1 MTIIEFKGWI
11 EDLVNQVSSTDW
23 WANGIAIFCAIIG
36 VTVPI
41 IYEMYQRKQGDDK
54 INATIKKSLE
64 ELALIS
70 KELKKQDD
78 IHSSDRKYLIRRR
91 FESRNLYRKLLRL
104 FKALDELII
113 LKKNEK
119 NISKID
125 WELDE
130 LISDLPNKR
139 IYITKVQEIVYE
151 IANLKKP
158 GYDNPE
164 IYEDFVEQYI
174 ELKFQI
180 LEDLD

>member
-1 MTIIEFKGWI
+1 MTITEFKGWI

-113 LKKNEK
+113 LKKS
-119 NISKID
+119 ISKIDWELID

-130 LISDLPNKR
+130 LISDLPNN
-139 IYITKVQEIVYE
+139 YIKKVREIV
-151 IANLKKP
+151 NLKKS

-164 IYEDFVEQYI
+164 NYDDFVEQYI
-174 ELKFQI
+174 ELKSQI
-180 LEDLD
+180 LDDLD

>member
-1 MTIIEFKGWI
+1 MTITEFKGWI

-91 FESRNLYRKLLRL
+91 FELRNLYRKLLRL

-113 LKKNEK
+113 LKKN
-119 NISKID
+119 ISKIDWELID

-130 LISDLPNKR
+130 LISDLPNN
-139 IYITKVQEIVYE
+139 YIKKVREIV
-151 IANLKKP
+151 NLKKS
-158 GYDNPE
+158 GDDNPE
-164 IYEDFVEQYI
+164 NYDDFVEQYI
-174 ELKFQI
+174 ELKSQI
-180 LEDLD
+180 LDDLD